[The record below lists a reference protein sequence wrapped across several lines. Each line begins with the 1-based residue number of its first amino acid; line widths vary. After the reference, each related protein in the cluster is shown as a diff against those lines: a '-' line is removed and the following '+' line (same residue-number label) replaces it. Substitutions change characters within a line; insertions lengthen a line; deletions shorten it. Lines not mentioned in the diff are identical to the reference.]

1 MFGLCVMRKK
11 FTLIEL
17 LVVVAIIG
25 ILASL
30 LLPSMSRAREKARR
44 AVCLSNQK
52 QFGAT
57 VTMIAESQDGNLPKG
72 AKGNTAGG
80 SDHTIWIGHYLRD
93 ILYDDYDFPEENL
106 YCPNMLKMKQVEA
119 SQTMIGYSY
128 LGARNKLIT
137 AYNYELAKRLTDESY
152 IPLTTDINDLSTSL
166 SWTGVA
172 HMKSGGTNGKKHGT
186 SGATPV
192 SIGSE
197 GGNVLFMHGG
207 ARWKPIGSLTLYNS
221 IDYSSAWKSMWTY
234 DN

>member
-1 MFGLCVMRKK
+1 MRKK

-57 VTMIAESQDGNLPKG
+57 VTMIAEQMDGNLPKST
-72 AKGNTAGG
+72 KGNTATG
-80 SDHTIWIGHYLRD
+80 SDHTIWIGHYLKD
-93 ILYDDYDFPEENL
+93 ILFDDYEFPEENL
-106 YCPNMLKMKQVEA
+106 YCPNMLGMKFVE
-119 SQTMIGYSY
+119 STQTMIGYSY
-128 LGARNKLIT
+128 LGARYKLIT
-137 AYNYELAKRLTDESY
+137 AYNYELATRLTDESY
-152 IPLTTDINDLSTSL
+152 IPLITDINDLSTSL
-166 SWTGVA
+166 DWTGIA
-172 HMKSGGTNGKKHGT
+172 HMNNGGTDGKKQGT
-186 SGATPV
+186 SGATPI
-192 SIGSE
+192 SLGSE

-207 ARWKPIGSLTLYNS
+207 ARWISINALTLYTS